1 MPSSA
6 IVTGSP
12 FNPANLLYYLPF
24 LFELT
29 VGTLLFTRR
38 FDRRHTRRLA
48 ASCAILLAVSCAHGL
63 LRWLWHVRLVGSA
76 TALVGAPAI
85 AAGGFAMRNVAFLL
99 YATLL
104 AALVRWAFA
113 TAWLESLIVVAMGY
127 SVQHFGFAM
136 IRAAQTLSG
145 DERYIY
151 DLSLLPVRAAV
162 FAAVYAAAW
171 LAIGRRFEIDGE
183 RIRNAP
189 ARVAF
194 AIGVL
199 TFVVLFNFI
208 ISELIADG
216 SLARRGQ
223 AMCYLY
229 DSICS
234 LLAFAILVMASNIDQ
249 LAGDLATIR
258 QIDALKERHYEMSRE
273 NIELVNTKFHDV
285 RRNLASL
292 RRTVRELQTTGAY
305 AAGADAGSGAAPA
318 GPGTCMRLPG
328 CSDDAAA
335 DPAGGGA
342 GLNTGDGRD
351 ADRAAPA
358 PRLPGIPLQAIE
370 QMENSIR
377 VYDSIFNTGDDA
389 LDTLLTEKSLYCAAH
404 GITLAA
410 MADGSAIAFMERS
423 DVYALFGNI
432 LDNAIE
438 AVVLLP
444 DPDDRQITFTL
455 AARGQLLRIEEEN
468 YYAGEVRLR
477 DGLPVT
483 DKGDRRFHGF
493 GMRSIARQVA
503 KYGGEMTI
511 GTDDQVFS
519 LAIVMPIP
527 A

>member
-1 MPSSA
+1 MLPDSWLSSL
-6 IVTGSP
+6 TP
-12 FNPANLLYYLPF
+12 DTLLHFIPMLC
-24 LFELT
+24 EMAA
-29 VGTLLFTRR
+29 GTLLFTRYL
-38 FDRRHTRRLA
+38 RRRRPRRLA
-48 ASCAILLAVSCAHGL
+48 VAAAALLAVGL
-63 LRWLWHVRLVGSA
+63 LAGFLQSLEHLPAGGGRTVGEAYSWFLLPAQSLCYLGFAA
-76 TALVGAPAI
+76 TLIALVH
-85 AAGGFAMRNVAFLL
+85 
-99 YATLL
+99 
-104 AALVRWAFA
+104 WAYSA
-113 TAWLESLIVVAMGY
+113 SWLESLITVAVGY
-127 SVQHFGFAM
+127 ASQHAVFSIIALLLT
-136 IRAAQTLSG
+136 AAGNQW
-145 DERYIY
+145 YIY
-151 DLSLLPVRAAV
+151 DVRL
-162 FAAVYAAAW
+162 FPFRICCYAAAYAVIW
-171 LAIGRRFEIDGE
+171 LTVARRFAVDDDKV
-183 RIRNAP
+183 RHAP
-189 ARVAF
+189 TQTALCLA
-194 AIGVL
+194 L
-199 TFVVLFNFI
+199 LLFVVVFNMVVQK
-208 ISELIADG
+208 LIYGGQADIETQMLLYTYDALC
-216 SLARRGQ
+216 SLAALG
-223 AMCYLY
+223 M
-229 DSICS
+229 
-234 LLAFAILVMASNIDQ
+234 LVTTTNLDRMAS
-249 LAGDLATIR
+249 DLELMR
-258 QIDALKERHYEMSRE
+258 QIDVLKERHYEMSRE

-285 RRNLASL
+285 RKNLASL
-292 RRTVRELQTTGAY
+292 RRTVRELQAV
-305 AAGADAGSGAAPA
+305 GADADADPGA
-318 GPGTCMRLPG
+318 GPTGVGAGP
-328 CSDDAAA
+328 A
-335 DPAGGGA
+335 DP
-342 GLNTGDGRD
+342 D
-351 ADRAAPA
+351 ADRTAPA
-358 PRLPGIPLQAIE
+358 PRLPEIPLQAIE

-410 MADGSAIAFMERS
+410 MADGSAIAFMDRS